1 MATGHSGGDA
11 LAPAFE
17 RRAGRV
23 PVGPAFRLTRVENC
37 LFAFVATIIGFTSAR
52 HPHAATWRAVV
63 AGTVAGLV
71 LAFGNVVNDLFD
83 QRADQRSKPW
93 RPLPSGRIT
102 RWGAGYVATFL
113 VVAALAGGAVLGWGL
128 LGFVGL
134 MLVLAFAYSARLK
147 RVPLVGNLAVAVQV
161 GSTILFGALVAGS
174 PRGVTFAA
182 AGLLLL
188 YSLSLEVAKTL
199 EDREADGAV
208 GVITVAHVVPPSWQ
222 SPLLVAFTAMAA
234 TAAIAYG
241 AILTP
246 PVGYWLVLAPLV
258 PLLVFARR
266 WSGGTAGRVAAVGPC
281 LRASKAL
288 WCLGLVGLALLA

>member
-1 MATGHSGGDA
+1 MARGRVGSEA
-11 LAPAFE
+11 LVADVD

-37 LFAFVATIIGFTSAR
+37 VFAFVATAIGFSSAR
-52 HPHAATWRAVV
+52 HPHAPAWRGVV

-113 VVAALAGGAVLGWGL
+113 VLSAVVGGGMLGLAL

-134 MLVLAFAYSARLK
+134 MLLLAFAYSARLK
-147 RVPLVGNLAVAVQV
+147 GVPLLGNLAVAVQV
-161 GSTILFGALVAGS
+161 GSTIVFGALVAGS

-188 YSLSLEVAKTL
+188 YSLNLEVAKTL
-199 EDREADGAV
+199 EDRDADGSV
-208 GVITVAHVVPPSWQ
+208 GVTTVAHVVPPSWQ
-222 SPLLVAFTAMAA
+222 SPLLLTFTAL
-234 TAAIAYG
+234 AAITAVACG
-241 AILTP
+241 AALTP

-258 PLLVFARR
+258 PLLVFARQ
-266 WSGGTAGRVAAVGPC
+266 WSGGAGRVAAVGRC

-288 WCLGLVGLALLA
+288 WCFGLVGLALLP